1 MRYKRPLTIILGCA
15 AILFLLLGYLGAV
28 ENVAARDNAKEL
40 KLAQEM
46 SRQETQTKKEE
57 LRRQKEDEKRRKLEA
72 QGKEKQEVR
81 RQKIAQEKRQE
92 QELQAKKEQQKR
104 QLEESKE
111 EGLARERE
119 RQWQLAEEQ
128 RQQQE
133 GLEERALQEK
143 RRKDAQEQ
151 VKEEAQQSDKQ
162 KEEELRQQ
170 LAEQKEYERHELA
183 QQKEEE
189 AKRLQEVREQIK
201 VREERRIWQLAQERK
216 ELERQLAA
224 ADLERQ
230 LKQEATQKA
239 KEQARLEALAREEDR
254 QRQEE
259 IQRQYKIDQLA
270 AQKNLQVK
278 RQQEL
283 KAEAG
288 LKEEVRHS
296 REMEEKQRT
305 YEELAQRRA
314 AQLNRLEFARS
325 SREEAEAELKI
336 KHEEKLKAEVLEK
349 LRREEGQ
356 KQLVQERLQKEE
368 TARQKRE
375 IELAVAKEEAG
386 KTIKAVKA
394 REEER
399 LKKITEE
406 KKRQSQEVQKKQEEL
421 KILAAARERREQELK
436 VKQGELAAKEKELQK
451 KLKVSV
457 LEAVQ
462 GKAMTEVM
470 LAKQREDNA
479 KIEKIEHLWRK
490 SRKFYTEQKYEEA
503 IRMFQEII
511 VLEGNPR
518 VKYTPYAKMY
528 LEKAKEK
535 IEEQKKYAA
544 SMNIEHME
552 KEMAQQVLVKQMP
565 PYLEPPQKIEI
576 RGSTDEERL
585 IETPPV
591 RRKLQKQITL
601 DFDKLDLKS
610 VITFLSQ
617 ESGVNI
623 ISSQK
628 VLEMGF
634 KVTAR
639 FKDTAAEEAIKYIT
653 KSLGLIYRIDKDLIW
668 IAHPE
673 EIAKEPLET
682 RVYYLNKGAGLFTE
696 FSPISSGSSSSETSL
711 GGSSAQ
717 ITKIRTLEDTLKD
730 AIPWP
735 SDSKL
740 VYDKRVNALLA
751 RNTPQNLQMLED
763 MLYSVDVT
771 PYQILIEARFIE
783 IELTD
788 TDELGLEWKFNNDF
802 ALTSA
807 SNKGGKDKTVITK
820 DSGVDFAAFT
830 RASDGLNLTYQGLL
844 TNPQFQTVLHA
855 LQESKKVK
863 TLSCPRITTLNN
875 QLATMKVVDEW
886 IYPTRYEYEVV
897 QVDLNG
903 DGLFT
908 GSNETTYKNV
918 PKDFLRRDVGIL
930 LKVIPSMGADKK
942 TISLALIPEVSEGT
956 ADGFSYA
963 GDVKL
968 PKFTSRNLSTTIV
981 VKSGDTVVLGGL
993 IKESRTKTTTK
1004 VPFLGDVPLLGAFF
1018 KKNTDSIVRK
1028 NLIIFVTA
1036 KVLSSSGEE
1045 VVMAKK

>member
-1 MRYKRPLTIILGCA
+1 M
-15 AILFLLLGYLGAV
+15 
-28 ENVAARDNAKEL
+28 
-40 KLAQEM
+40 
-46 SRQETQTKKEE
+46 
-57 LRRQKEDEKRRKLEA
+57 
-72 QGKEKQEVR
+72 
-81 RQKIAQEKRQE
+81 
-92 QELQAKKEQQKR
+92 QAKKEQQKR

-111 EGLARERE
+111 EELARERE

-128 RQQQE
+128 RQLQE
-133 GLEERALQEK
+133 DLEERGLQEK
-143 RRKDAQEQ
+143 RHKDAQEQ
-151 VKEEAQQSDKQ
+151 LKEDVRQADKQ
-162 KEEELRQQ
+162 KAEELRQQ
-170 LAEQKEYERHELA
+170 LADQKKYEQYELM
-183 QQKEEE
+183 QQKDEE
-189 AKRLQEVREQIK
+189 AKRLEELREQIK
-201 VREERRIWQLAQERK
+201 VRDERHIWQLAQDRK
-216 ELERQLAA
+216 ELEHQLAA

-230 LKQEATQKA
+230 LKQEAAQKA
-239 KEQARLEALAREEDR
+239 KEQARLEARVREEDR
-254 QRQEE
+254 RKQEE
-259 IQRQYKIDQLA
+259 IQRQQRIDQLA
-270 AQKNLQVK
+270 GQKKLQEK
-278 RQQEL
+278 KQQEL
-283 KAEAG
+283 KAEVG
-288 LKEEVRHS
+288 LKEEVRRS
-296 REMEEKQRT
+296 REMEERQHT
-305 YEELAQRRA
+305 YDELAQRRV
-314 AQLNRLEFARS
+314 AQLNRLEFARL

-356 KQLVQERLQKEE
+356 GQIVQERLQKEE

-375 IELAVAKEEAG
+375 IGLSVTKEEAA
-386 KTIKAVKA
+386 KTIKEAKA
-394 REEER
+394 GEEER
-399 LKKITEE
+399 LKNITEE
-406 KKRQSQEVQKKQEEL
+406 KKRRSEEAVQKKQEEL
-421 KILAAARERREQELK
+421 KILAAARERRERELK
-436 VKQGELAAKEKELQK
+436 AKQGGLAAKEKELQE
-451 KLKVSV
+451 KLKASA

-479 KIEKIEHLWRK
+479 KINKIEHLWRK
-490 SRKFYTEQKYEEA
+490 SRKLYAEAKYEEA
-503 IRMFQEII
+503 IKMFQEII

-528 LEKAKEK
+528 LEKAQQK

-544 SMNIEHME
+544 EQNIALMDN
-552 KEMAQQVLVKQMP
+552 EMSRQVLTKQMP
-565 PYLEPPQKIEI
+565 PYLEPPQKTEI
-576 RGSTDEERL
+576 KGFTDEERL
-585 IETPPV
+585 IEMSPV
-591 RRKLQKQITL
+591 RKTLQKKITL
-601 DFDKLDLKS
+601 DFDKLDLKT
-610 VITFLSQ
+610 VIAFLSQ

-623 ISSQK
+623 IASQK
-628 VLEMGF
+628 VLEMGL

-639 FKDTAAEEAIKYIT
+639 FKDTAAEEAVKYIT

-696 FSPISSGSSSSETSL
+696 FSPISSGSSSGETSL

-717 ITKIRTLEDTLKD
+717 ITKVRTLEDTLKD

-763 MLYSVDVT
+763 ILFSVDVT

-783 IELTD
+783 VEVDD
-788 TDELGLEWKFNNDF
+788 TKEFGLEWQFNNDF

-807 SNKGGKDKTVITK
+807 SNKGGKAKTVITK
-820 DSGVDFAAFT
+820 NSGVDFSTFARAAE
-830 RASDGLNLTYQGLL
+830 GLNFTYQGLL

-855 LQESKKVK
+855 LSESKKIK

-886 IYPTRYEYEVV
+886 IYPTRYEYEIV

-908 GSNETTYKNV
+908 GAGETTYKNV

-930 LKVIPSMGADKK
+930 LKVVPSMGSDRK
-942 TISLALIPEVSEGT
+942 TISLSLIPEVSEGT
-956 ADGFSYA
+956 ADGFTYA
-963 GDVKL
+963 GDVTL
-968 PKFTSRNLSTTIV
+968 PKFTSRNLSTTV
-981 VKSGDTVVLGGL
+981 VVQSGDTVVLGGL

-1004 VPFLGDVPLLGAFF
+1004 VPLLGDVPFLGNFF
-1018 KKNTDSIVRK
+1018 RKNTDSIARK

-1036 KVLSSSGEE
+1036 KVLSPSGEE
-1045 VVMAKK
+1045 VVMAQKR